1 MKQTSPEG
9 TNGID
14 AARAANNTL
23 THPTQNTAATT
34 AAASPN
40 TSTPA
45 TTPATTPA
53 PASEKK
59 RVRMSRADRR
69 KQLVGVARELFAAQ
83 GFDGVSIEEIAA
95 AAQVSKPVVY
105 EHFGSKEGIYNVVVD
120 RELVTLTELLSAR
133 MNIGLPEREVLE
145 SIVVAVLDYIEHND
159 DGFRLL
165 VQRSPATLGGDS
177 FSTVIADVAD
187 YASDLLA
194 PMLGRNGIS
203 PQYAR
208 IYGQTL
214 AGALGQVGQWWVDV
228 RQPDKETVAEHV
240 VNFMWNG
247 LRGLESQPRLLTRG
261 GH

>member
-14 AARAANNTL
+14 AARDADNTL
-23 THPTQNTAATT
+23 AHTDQNIEQNTAATT
-34 AAASPN
+34 ADA
-40 TSTPA
+40 STP
-45 TTPATTPA
+45 TTTQPPA
-53 PASEKK
+53 PAPAPEKK

-69 KQLVGVARELFAAQ
+69 KQLVGVARELCAAQ

-159 DGFRLL
+159 AGFRLL
-165 VQRSPATLGGDS
+165 VQRSPATLGGDYL
-177 FSTVIADVAD
+177 STVIAAVAD
-187 YASDLLA
+187 
-194 PMLGRNGIS
+194 
-203 PQYAR
+203 
-208 IYGQTL
+208 
-214 AGALGQVGQWWVDV
+214 
-228 RQPDKETVAEHV
+228 
-240 VNFMWNG
+240 
-247 LRGLESQPRLLTRG
+247 
-261 GH
+261 